1 MNSINE
7 NNLKLGIIGY
17 PLSHTLSPQI
27 HEYWLK
33 LHRISGTYEILEVD
47 DAGLDRLFCDKV
59 HLYRGLNVTIPHKVR
74 VFDYMD
80 EVSDSAR
87 VIGAINCITVENKKL
102 IGYNTDADGFMNGL
116 TAFNRDLDFSN
127 MNVLVIGA
135 GGASRAVIYSFLM
148 KSTGQITV
156 TNRSSD
162 RLASLEKVFNDKIHY
177 MDWQKLNDS
186 ISQFNLIINCT
197 SQGMK
202 GKNDFT
208 LDFSS
213 MKQGLS
219 VIDLVYNPLETKL
232 LSDAK
237 SHGCQ
242 ILNGV
247 PMLLY
252 QAALSWKLWLN
263 IRPDI
268 SDDIVQF
275 VEDKI

>member
-1 MNSINE
+1 
-7 NNLKLGIIGY
+7 
-17 PLSHTLSPQI
+17 
-27 HEYWLK
+27 
-33 LHRISGTYEILEVD
+33 
-47 DAGLDRLFCDKV
+47 
-59 HLYRGLNVTIPHKVR
+59 
-74 VFDYMD
+74 
-80 EVSDSAR
+80 
-87 VIGAINCITVENKKL
+87 
-102 IGYNTDADGFMNGL
+102 
-116 TAFNRDLDFSN
+116 

-162 RLASLEKVFNDKIHY
+162 RLVSLEKVFNDKIRY

-186 ISQFNLIINCT
+186 VSQFNLIINCT

-213 MKQGLS
+213 MQQGLS

-232 LSDAK
+232 LIDAK
-237 SHGCQ
+237 SRGCQ

-247 PMLLY
+247 PMLLN

-268 SDDIVQF
+268 SDDIIQF

>member
-33 LHRISGTYEILEVD
+33 LHRISGTYETLEVD
-47 DAGLDRLFCDKV
+47 DVGLDRLLCDNV

-162 RLASLEKVFNDKIHY
+162 RLASLEKVFNDKIRY

-252 QAALSWKLWLN
+252 QIFIL
-263 IRPDI
+263 IT
-268 SDDIVQF
+268 
-275 VEDKI
+275 

>member
-1 MNSINE
+1 MHFLS
-7 NNLKLGIIGY
+7 NNKNFVGGAITNPYKEQVFKFLKSDIDF
-17 PLSHTLSPQI
+17 LSKP
-27 HEYWLK
+27 
-33 LHRISGTYEILEVD
+33 
-47 DAGLDRLFCDKV
+47 
-59 HLYRGLNVTIPHKVR
+59 
-74 VFDYMD
+74 
-80 EVSDSAR
+80 
-87 VIGAINCITVENKKL
+87 IGAINCITVENKKL

-116 TAFNRDLDFSN
+116 ASFNRDLDFSN

-148 KSTGQITV
+148 KSTGQVTV
-156 TNRSSD
+156 TNRSSP
-162 RLASLEKVFNDKIHY
+162 RLASLEKVFNDKIRY

-186 ISQFNLIINCT
+186 VSQFNLIINCT

-213 MKQGLS
+213 MQQGLS

-232 LSDAK
+232 LIDAK
-237 SHGCQ
+237 SRGCQ

-247 PMLLY
+247 PMLLN

-268 SDDIVQF
+268 SDDVIQF